1 MHLTLKKLILLSG
14 VFIIFPLNIEAQEL
28 PPDGEFI
35 AYHENSAIYLSGEV
49 KNRKKHGV
57 WEFFYDNGEL
67 QAREQYNEGVAT
79 GIWKTF
85 SPNGR
90 LIEKKDF
97 RNIGSLPPTSRGNP
111 YSGKPRIR

>member
-1 MHLTLKKLILLSG
+1 MHLIIKKLMLLSG
-14 VFIIFPLNIEAQEL
+14 VFFIFIINIGAQEL
-28 PPDGEFI
+28 PPDGPFI
-35 AYHENSAIYLSGEV
+35 AYHENSEIYVSGEV

-57 WEFFYDNGEL
+57 WEFFYESGEL

-90 LIEKKDF
+90 LMEKKDF
-97 RNIGSLPPTSRGNP
+97 RHIGSLPPTSRGNP